1 MSRVQVKH
9 DARLPD
15 LIGFRLRVLT
25 LDARVYIGELLA
37 FDKFMNLVLKNCI
50 EERIPT
56 TQLGKLQTSTN
67 QESADTHPKVDR
79 RTLGLAILRG
89 EHVLSTLVQ
98 DKPQLSKRE
107 RLDGIEQQQRKVRK
121 ERRSRSNQS
130 KKPTQG
136 KVEKKKF
143 QPPPGLRKRV

>member
-1 MSRVQVKH
+1 MSQVQVKQ

-25 LDARVYIGELLA
+25 QDGRVYVGELLA

-50 EERIPT
+50 EERIPR
-56 TQLGKLQTSTN
+56 TQLDKLKDDNSDKTN
-67 QESADTHPKVDR
+67 IKVEK

-89 EHVLSTLVQ
+89 EQVLSTVVQ

-107 RLDGIEQQQRKVRK
+107 RIDGVKKQEKKIDKG
-121 ERRSRSNQS
+121 RRSRNKQARDKRS
-130 KKPTQG
+130 G
-136 KVEKKKF
+136 KIEKKKF

>member
-1 MSRVQVKH
+1 MSQVQVRQ

-25 LDARVYIGELLA
+25 QDGRVYVGELLA

-50 EERIPT
+50 EERIPR
-56 TQLGKLQTSTN
+56 TQLDKLKDDNSDKTN
-67 QESADTHPKVDR
+67 IKVEK

-89 EHVLSTLVQ
+89 EQVLSTVVQ

-107 RLDGIEQQQRKVRK
+107 RIDGVKKQEKKIDKG
-121 ERRSRSNQS
+121 RRSRNKQARD
-130 KKPTQG
+130 KKSG
-136 KVEKKKF
+136 KIEKKKF

>member
-1 MSRVQVKH
+1 MKQ

-25 LDARVYIGELLA
+25 QDGRVYVGELLA

-50 EERIPT
+50 EERIPR
-56 TQLGKLQTSTN
+56 TQLDKLKDDNSDKTN
-67 QESADTHPKVDR
+67 IKVEK

-89 EHVLSTLVQ
+89 EQVLSTVVQ

-107 RLDGIEQQQRKVRK
+107 RIDGVKKQEKKIDKG
-121 ERRSRSNQS
+121 RRSRNKQARDKRS
-130 KKPTQG
+130 G
-136 KVEKKKF
+136 KIEKKKF

>member
-1 MSRVQVKH
+1 MRQ

-25 LDARVYIGELLA
+25 QDGRVYVGELLA

-50 EERIPT
+50 EERIPR
-56 TQLGKLQTSTN
+56 TQLDKLKDDNSDKTN
-67 QESADTHPKVDR
+67 IKVEK

-89 EHVLSTLVQ
+89 EQVLSTVVQ

-107 RLDGIEQQQRKVRK
+107 RIDGVKKQEKKIDKG
-121 ERRSRSNQS
+121 RRSRNKQARD
-130 KKPTQG
+130 KKSG
-136 KVEKKKF
+136 KIEKKKF

>member
-1 MSRVQVKH
+1 MKQ

-25 LDARVYIGELLA
+25 QDGRVYVGELLA

-50 EERIPT
+50 EERIPR
-56 TQLGKLQTSTN
+56 TQLDKLKDDNSDKTN
-67 QESADTHPKVDR
+67 IKIEK

-89 EHVLSTLVQ
+89 EQVLSTVVQ

-107 RLDGIEQQQRKVRK
+107 RIDGVKKQEKKIDK
-121 ERRSRSNQS
+121 ERRSRGKQASD
-130 KKPTQG
+130 KKSG
-136 KVEKKKF
+136 KIEKKKF

>member
-1 MSRVQVKH
+1 MSQVQVKQ

-25 LDARVYIGELLA
+25 QDGRVYVGELLA

-50 EERIPT
+50 EERIPR
-56 TQLGKLQTSTN
+56 TQLDKLKDDNSDKTN
-67 QESADTHPKVDR
+67 IKVEK

-89 EHVLSTLVQ
+89 EQVLSTVVQ

-107 RLDGIEQQQRKVRK
+107 RIDGVKKQEKKIDKG
-121 ERRSRSNQS
+121 RRSRNKQARD
-130 KKPTQG
+130 KKSG
-136 KVEKKKF
+136 KIEKKKF

>member
-1 MSRVQVKH
+1 MKQ

-25 LDARVYIGELLA
+25 QDGRVYVGELLA

-50 EERIPT
+50 EERIPR
-56 TQLGKLQTSTN
+56 TQLDKLKDDNS
-67 QESADTHPKVDR
+67 EKSDVKIEK

-89 EHVLSTLVQ
+89 EQVLSTVVQ

-107 RLDGIEQQQRKVRK
+107 RLDGIKKQEKKISK
-121 ERRSRSNQS
+121 ERRSRNKQS
-130 KKPTQG
+130 KEKKNG

>member
-1 MSRVQVKH
+1 MSKVQVKQ

-25 LDARVYIGELLA
+25 QDGRVYVGELLA

-50 EERIPT
+50 EERIPK
-56 TQLGKLQTSTN
+56 TQLDKLQNETSDKN
-67 QESADTHPKVDR
+67 DIKVEK

-89 EHVLSTLVQ
+89 EQVLSSVVQ

-107 RLDGIEQQQRKVRK
+107 RLDGIKNQEKKISK
-121 ERRSRSNQS
+121 ERRSRNKQTKE
-130 KKPTQG
+130 KKNG

>member
-1 MSRVQVKH
+1 MSQVQVKQ

-25 LDARVYIGELLA
+25 QDGRVYVGELLA

-50 EERIPT
+50 EERIPR
-56 TQLGKLQTSTN
+56 TQLDKLKDDNSDKTN
-67 QESADTHPKVDR
+67 IKIEK

-89 EHVLSTLVQ
+89 EQVLSTVVQ

-107 RLDGIEQQQRKVRK
+107 RIDGVKKQEKKIDK
-121 ERRSRSNQS
+121 ERRSRGKQASD
-130 KKPTQG
+130 KKSG
-136 KVEKKKF
+136 KIEKKKF